1 MAWLLLILV
10 MVLLIGPL
18 RRWAGRH
25 WAFLVSAAF
34 GVVLGCVVGSVL
46 LAMSPTIPSLTPLI
60 GAIACG
66 IEAGLAGPA
75 WLRHIEKDGKNGDA
89 SGRH

>member
-1 MAWLLLILV
+1 MAWLLIILV
-10 MVLLIGPL
+10 TVLLIGPL

-25 WAFLVSAAF
+25 WAFLTSASF
-34 GVVLGCVVGSVL
+34 GAVFGYVVGSVL
-46 LAMSPTIPSLTPLI
+46 LAMSPTIPSLAPLV
-60 GAIACG
+60 GAIVCG

-75 WLRHIEKDGKNGDA
+75 WLRHIERDGKNGDA